1 MAEAPPPAS
10 LVVQRARPAEAAM
23 KWIIGVDLRETATG
37 ALQFCQWLARH
48 AARPARHTFV
58 PVHVLEESYLLQ
70 VLRYTH
76 QSEVEGKALVDARHQ
91 LDRAELG
98 AFVEAP
104 KITRAAAADE
114 GLVRELD
121 AQHGDALVI
130 GRQAPSHERHFVR
143 LGRVARRLV
152 RQLPCPIVVA
162 PPDLRADR
170 IGHGP
175 IVLATDLE
183 ETCGSAV
190 RFAQR
195 LSHASGRPIVVA
207 HIIPHEVESS
217 RYVPSTTVEQF
228 YSQVGLDRQR
238 DLQQWKTTHGLAES
252 ASVVAHGDIVAR
264 LSAIAEV
271 EGAPIVVCG
280 SRGLSTVERVFAT
293 SVATDLSCWA
303 ECAIAIV
310 PPAWGA

>member
-1 MAEAPPPAS
+1 
-10 LVVQRARPAEAAM
+10 M

-37 ALQFCQWLARH
+37 ALQFSQWLARH
-48 AARPARHTFV
+48 AARPTRHTFV

-70 VLRYTH
+70 VLRYAH
-76 QSEVEGKALVDARHQ
+76 EADVEAKALMDARHQ

-98 AFVEAP
+98 GIAEPPRV
-104 KITRAAAADE
+104 TRGAVADE
-114 GLVRELD
+114 ALVRELD
-121 AQHGDALVI
+121 AEHADALVI

-152 RQLPCPIVVA
+152 RRLPCPIVVA
-162 PPDLRADR
+162 PPDVRAER
-170 IGHGP
+170 IGAGP

-207 HIIPHEVESS
+207 HIIPHEMESV

-238 DLQQWKTTHGLAES
+238 DLQQWKTTHGLGDA

-264 LSAIAEV
+264 LTAIAEV
-271 EGAPIVVCG
+271 EGAPMIVCG

>member
-1 MAEAPPPAS
+1 
-10 LVVQRARPAEAAM
+10 M

-37 ALQFCQWLARH
+37 ALQFAQWLARH
-48 AARPARHTFV
+48 ATRPARHDFV

-70 VLRYTH
+70 VLRYTDEA
-76 QSEVEGKALVDARHQ
+76 EVEAKALADARHQ

-98 AFVEAP
+98 RVAAP
-104 KITRAAAADE
+104 PRVTRGVAADE
-114 GLVRELD
+114 ALVRELETVQ
-121 AQHGDALVI
+121 ADALVI

-152 RQLPCPIVVA
+152 RRLPCPIVVA

-170 IGHGP
+170 IGGGP
-175 IVLATDLE
+175 IVVATDLE

-195 LSHASGRPIVVA
+195 LAHASARSLVVA
-207 HIIPHEVESS
+207 HIIPHELESA

-228 YSQVGLDRQR
+228 YSQVGLDRQH
-238 DLQQWKTTHGLAES
+238 DLQAWKVRHGLADA

-264 LSAIAEV
+264 LTAIAEV
-271 EGAPIVVCG
+271 EGAPMIVCG
-280 SRGLSTVERVFAT
+280 SRGLSSVERVFAT